1 MRMSPESFD
10 HLLSLVSPLISKH
23 TTKLREPISAAER
36 LALTLRFLASGNSQ
50 QSMSFSY
57 RVGRQTVSSII
68 KETCRAIWQ
77 VLNEKYLRAPNLP
90 DDWENIAEEFMQLWN
105 FPHCIGA
112 IDGKH
117 IAIECPVNSG
127 SLYHNYKGF
136 FSIVLLAICD
146 AHYIFNFI
154 NIGDYG
160 SNNDSGVLGNS
171 DMGKA
176 FANNSLGVPDPAPV
190 EGCDIPL
197 PYFIVGDDIFAL
209 QTWLQRSFPRR
220 SKLSEAQQIFNYRLS
235 RARRV
240 IENTFGILRAR
251 WRVFSRPIQAS
262 VETAEEITKAAVCLH
277 NYLRQTNS
285 ASYCPTGF
293 VDSEDGSGDIRP
305 GEWRQVVRND
315 SRGAL
320 SDIAPLRG
328 RRYSNSA
335 IEVREALMKY
345 FVSDSGSLPWQWN
358 HVRSRGQIVS

>member
-10 HLLSLVSPLISKH
+10 YILSLVSPLISRQ

-36 LALTLRFLASGNSQ
+36 LTLTLRFLASGNSQ

-77 VLNEKYLRAPNLP
+77 VLNEKYLSAPKLP
-90 DDWENIAEEFMQLWN
+90 EDWKNIAEQFMQLWN
-105 FPHCIGA
+105 FPNCIGA

-117 IAIECPVNSG
+117 IAIECPINSG

-146 AHYIFNFI
+146 AHYIFSFV

-160 SNNDSGVLGNS
+160 SNNDSGVLENS
-171 DMGKA
+171 VVGKA
-176 FANNSLGVPDPAPV
+176 FAHDALCVPDPEPV

-197 PYFIVGDDIFAL
+197 PYFIVGDDIFGL
-209 QTWLQRSFPRR
+209 KTWLLCSFPGR
-220 SKLSEAQQIFNYRLS
+220 SQLSEAQQIFNYRLS

-240 IENTFGILRAR
+240 IENAFGILRAR

-285 ASYCPTGF
+285 ASYCPSGF
-293 VDSEDGSGDIRP
+293 VDSEDGSGDVRP
-305 GEWRQVVRND
+305 GEWRQIVRND

-320 SDIAPLRG
+320 VNIAPQRG

-335 IEVREALMKY
+335 IEVREALKKY
-345 FVSDSGSLPWQWN
+345 FVSDFGSLPWQWN
-358 HVRSRGQIVS
+358 HVRSRGQIVG